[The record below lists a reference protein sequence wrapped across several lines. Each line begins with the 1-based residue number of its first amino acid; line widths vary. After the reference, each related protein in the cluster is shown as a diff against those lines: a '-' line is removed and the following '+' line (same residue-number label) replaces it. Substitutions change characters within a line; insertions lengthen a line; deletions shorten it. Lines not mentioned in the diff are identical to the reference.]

1 MIVADIYFESEKCII
16 LLHFHIITAE
26 HKLMKAMLIVETDRR
41 ENKDMKATGIVR
53 RIDDLGRIV
62 VPKEIRRT
70 LRVREGEP
78 MEIFTGREGEIVLKK
93 YSPMCDLTRFARE
106 YAQVLSQ
113 MTGFLVCVSDQDQ
126 ILAASGAGQKEYEG
140 KEISHELEDAIAK
153 RETFC
158 FGGKEKGKIKI
169 TAEESGEENVK
180 VIVPIISMGDAIGAV
195 TLLDTGKQTTVGSM
209 EDAKIMVQVAAG
221 FLGKQME

>member
-1 MIVADIYFESEKCII
+1 
-16 LLHFHIITAE
+16 
-26 HKLMKAMLIVETDRR
+26 
-41 ENKDMKATGIVR
+41 MKATGIVR

-93 YSPMCDLTRFARE
+93 YSPMGELTRFAKE
-106 YAQVLSQ
+106 YTQVLSQ
-113 MTGFLVCVSDQDQ
+113 ITGFLVCVSDQDQ

-140 KEISHELEDAIAK
+140 KGISRELEEAIAQ
-153 RETFC
+153 RGTICLGE
-158 FGGKEKGKIKI
+158 KEAGKIKI
-169 TAEESGEENVK
+169 TAEDTGKEIVR
-180 VIVPIISMGDAIGAV
+180 VIVPIISQGDAIGAV
-195 TLLDTGKQTTVGSM
+195 ILLDAGKHTAVGTI